1 MISARGSG
9 FLCWLDIVCIGM
21 LPHLGSFDDT
31 ADKWFR
37 SYKIVVARSS
47 QHLLQTHINPQGR
60 NMRKNSPRCFS
71 YFILLSTCTVGHTYI
86 WYTHIY
92 IYNIILYTMNT
103 LYIHTIYIYTVYIY
117 IYIHYIYTHYI
128 YTYIY
133 TVYIY
138 YTLHIHYIYI
148 HYMYTRYI

>member
-1 MISARGSG
+1 MSDIVMISARGSG
-9 FLCWLDIVCIGM
+9 FLYWLDIVYIGM
-21 LPHLGSFDDT
+21 LPHLGSFYQDWLWQPTNFHGMSFDT

-71 YFILLSTCTVGHTYI
+71 YFILLSTCIVGHTYI

-92 IYNIILYTMNT
+92 IILFIYYKYTI
-103 LYIHTIYIYTVYIY
+103 YKYIHIHTIYIHSGFINN
-117 IYIHYIYTHYI
+117 
-128 YTYIY
+128 
-133 TVYIY
+133 
-138 YTLHIHYIYI
+138 
-148 HYMYTRYI
+148 